1 MIADDGALTA
11 PEHAPDDLKQP
22 GAARNVL
29 GDRVITEAGV
39 DLGAVSDVVI
49 MLGDRTEAVGYELA
63 EDSGGRKFIPIDAQ
77 KAVSGEQ
84 LLVPTELTD
93 FIRDDLSDFCA
104 SIRKAVTSSQS
115 SAITTSGTS
124 TS

>member
-1 MIADDGALTA
+1 VATTAIGDTAIMIAGDGALTA

-49 MLGDRTEAVGYELA
+49 MLGDRTEAVGYELT
-63 EDSGGRKFIPIDAQ
+63 EDSGAGSSFRSTRRRPCRANSCSYQPNSTTRAIN
-77 KAVSGEQ
+77 
-84 LLVPTELTD
+84 T
-93 FIRDDLSDFCA
+93 
-104 SIRKAVTSSQS
+104 VTS
-115 SAITTSGTS
+115 AICG
-124 TS
+124 